1 MKHNVNFY
9 FDEFKPKKQIIS
21 LQKGL
26 ILVGLTT
33 LLIIFFALSSA
44 QQAQQKQQS
53 LEQMRQLVTEKRA
66 LVSEFENALQN
77 RKLDP
82 KLTEL
87 IAQLQKK
94 IEIKQQ
100 ITEQIQH
107 RSQNQ
112 INGYSQLMADLS
124 QTMPTGIWLNKISFS
139 DDQIELTG
147 ATQQAQLLPK
157 WLQKLEQSSYFND
170 REFNNLQLNSMDNKN
185 LTTFNVISSVELEVN
200 K

>member
-21 LQKGL
+21 LKKAL
-26 ILVGLTT
+26 MLTVIIT
-33 LLIIFFALSSA
+33 LLVIFFAFTSA
-44 QQAQQKQQS
+44 QKAQQKQQS
-53 LEQMRQLVTEKRA
+53 LAKMRILVAEKRA
-66 LVSEFENALQN
+66 LVSEFENALKS

-87 IAQLQKK
+87 IVQLQKK

-100 ITEQIQH
+100 ITQQIQD

-139 DDQIELTG
+139 DVQIELAG

-157 WLQKLEQSSYFND
+157 WLQKLEQSTYFND
-170 REFNNLQLNSMDNKN
+170 RAFNNLQLSNIENKN
-185 LTTFNVISSVELEVN
+185 LTTFNVISLIEPEVN
-200 K
+200 